1 MEGCLILVRCSD
13 ILSCSF
19 DMTGYFFLQG
29 GDPLEF
35 KFGDA
40 ASLSVQSTSLP
51 DKHPDHFV
59 TR

>member
-19 DMTGYFFLQG
+19 DMTGYFLQG

-35 KFGDA
+35 KLGDA
-40 ASLSVQSTSLP
+40 VSPSVQSTSLP
-51 DKHPDHFV
+51 DKHPDQFV